1 VKSQSHLVNAI
12 CSIIIIEIIN
22 IMAND
27 SAPELRLLQLFA
39 QLHATRSVTRTA
51 EALGLSQPTVSIG
64 LARLRTCWGDAL
76 FVRTGG
82 GMLPTPRA
90 DALLATVNTVL
101 AGLAQLAAPAPA
113 FEPAQ
118 AQRHVRICMTDAS
131 HVTLLPGL
139 LAHVRAVAPGI
150 TLEATR
156 IDGQLAQALQSGE
169 VDLALGYL
177 PWLDAGCYQQA
188 LYDQDWVC
196 LVNGLHPRVPT
207 GVHLNPGPGLPHTV
221 TTGTTGSTG
230 SAWSR
235 ALYEAEHHVSVSSG
249 TGQQLLDQALLA
261 QGVQRRVVVSLPGFL
276 GLPALLST
284 TDLVATL
291 PRHIGETLAR
301 VSGLQVLP
309 CPVAVPGF
317 TVKQYWHERFHQ
329 DSTSRWLRSTCAGL
343 FMRSPSK
350 REQTALDNLTPF
362 EMF

>member
-1 VKSQSHLVNAI
+1 
-12 CSIIIIEIIN
+12 
-22 IMAND
+22 
-27 SAPELRLLQLFA
+27 
-39 QLHATRSVTRTA
+39 
-51 EALGLSQPTVSIG
+51 
-64 LARLRTCWGDAL
+64 
-76 FVRTGG
+76 
-82 GMLPTPRA
+82 
-90 DALLATVNTVL
+90 
-101 AGLAQLAAPAPA
+101 
-113 FEPAQ
+113 
-118 AQRHVRICMTDAS
+118 MTDAS

-139 LAHVRAVAPGI
+139 LAHVRAAAPGI

-177 PWLDAGCYQQA
+177 PWLDSGCYQQA

-196 LVNGLHPRVPT
+196 LANGLHPRIPAGTPLGQRT
-207 GVHLNPGPGLPHTV
+207 GGI
-221 TTGTTGSTG
+221 
-230 SAWSR
+230 WSR
-235 ALYEAEHHVSVSSG
+235 ATYEAEHHVSVSSG

-261 QGVQRRVVVSLPGFL
+261 QGVERRVVVSLPGFL

-329 DSTSRWLRSTCAGL
+329 DSTSRWLRSTCANL
-343 FMRSPSK
+343 FMRSRS
-350 REQTALDNLTPF
+350 
-362 EMF
+362 

>member
-1 VKSQSHLVNAI
+1 MTPAPV
-12 CSIIIIEIIN
+12 
-22 IMAND
+22 
-27 SAPELRLLQLFA
+27 PELRLLQLFA
-39 QLHATRSVTRTA
+39 RLHATRSVTRTA

-64 LARLRTCWGDAL
+64 LARLRACWGDAL
-76 FVRTGG
+76 FIRTGG

-90 DALLATVNTVL
+90 DALLATVKAVL
-101 AGLAQLAAPAPA
+101 DGLEQLAAPALA

-139 LAHVRAVAPGI
+139 LAHVRAAAPGI

-196 LVNGLHPRVPT
+196 LANGQHPRIPI
-207 GVHLNPGPGLPHTV
+207 GAHPGADRQPRPHPHPHTAS
-221 TTGTTGSTG
+221 GWG
-230 SAWSR
+230 R
-235 ALYEAEHHVSVSSG
+235 AAYEAEHHVSVSSG

-261 QGVQRRVVVSLPGFL
+261 QGVARRVVVSLPGFL

-343 FMRSPSK
+343 FMRSRS
-350 REQTALDNLTPF
+350 
-362 EMF
+362 